1 MKIQVTPIESRAD
14 SDREIKPP
22 VKCFCCW
29 DSGRA
34 SNQFLSEFVDIPKNG
49 DFLPFICKRYN
60 CEAGEKLITA
70 YEKSDQEREAIWAKI
85 AEKSPDTPKFMR
97 QRDYQA
103 NWSTALPASACETMH
118 KWGFDQWVDECVKKV
133 RSHQPPAQS
142 IAAQFEQVVSDRE
155 KQIADIKILLM
166 GIDEVT
172 AKRIEGFVQKYR
184 DRDQVNYPNW
194 EALPSAAHE
203 VLFKNLRS
211 LAA

>member
-1 MKIQVTPIESRAD
+1 VKIQVTPIEKRAD
-14 SDREIKPP
+14 GDREIKPP

-34 SNQFLSEFVDIPKNG
+34 SNQFLSEFVDIPQNG

-85 AEKSPDTPKFMR
+85 TEKSPDTPKFMR

-103 NWSTALPASACETMH
+103 NWSTALPTSACETMH

-133 RSHQPPAQS
+133 RSHQPPTQS
-142 IAAQFEQVVSDRE
+142 IAAQFDQAVSDRE
-155 KQIADIKILLM
+155 KQIANIKILLM

>member
-1 MKIQVTPIESRAD
+1 MKIQVTPIEKRTD
-14 SDREIKPP
+14 GDREIKPP

-34 SNQFLSEFVDIPKNG
+34 SNQFLSEFVDIPQNG

-60 CEAGEKLITA
+60 CEAGEKLINA

-85 AEKSPDTPKFMR
+85 AEKNPDTPKFMR

-118 KWGFDQWVDECVKKV
+118 KWGLDQWVDEFIKKA

-142 IAAQFEQVVSDRE
+142 IAEQFDQAVSDRQ
-155 KQIADIKILLM
+155 KQISEIKNLLK
-166 GIDEVT
+166 GIDAET
-172 AKRIEGFVQKYR
+172 AKRVHGFVQKYR
-184 DRDQVNYPNW
+184 DRDSKPYRSW
-194 EALPSAAHE
+194 EDLPSTAHQ
-203 VLFKNLRS
+203 VLLRS
-211 LAA
+211 LAV

>member
-1 MKIQVTPIESRAD
+1 MKLQAVKIDRSKDQ
-14 SDREIKPP
+14 DREIHPP
-22 VKCFCCW
+22 FRCFACH
-29 DSGRA
+29 DGGLAGGR
-34 SNQFLSEFVDIPKNG
+34 FIGEFVDGDSDIP
-49 DFLPFICKRYN
+49 FLCNRDQ
-60 CEAGEKLITA
+60 CEAGRLRRSAWQASTD
-70 YEKSDQEREAIWAKI
+70 DQYRN
-85 AEKSPDTPKFMR
+85 SFDSR
-97 QRDYQA
+97 LDRY
-103 NWSTALPASACETMH
+103 ACEDLH
-118 KWGFDQWVDECVKKV
+118 QWGKREWEEDLKK
-133 RSHQPPAQS
+133 RLSRQPPTQS

-155 KQIADIKILLM
+155 RQIADIKILLM